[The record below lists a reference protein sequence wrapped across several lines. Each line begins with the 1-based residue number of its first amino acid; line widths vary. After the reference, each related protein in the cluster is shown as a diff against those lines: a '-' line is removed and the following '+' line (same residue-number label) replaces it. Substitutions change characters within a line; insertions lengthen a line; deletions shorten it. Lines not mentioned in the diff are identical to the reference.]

1 MTLFFILF
9 LILLL
14 VAVQKWA
21 LRRCLESVYE
31 DYWAEKTVTD
41 PEEPFSIILAVRNQ
55 SRRYLPFVKVEM
67 QVPEQFR
74 LEEKAE
80 RVVRSYTLRPWQE
93 VRFHI
98 LVRISRR
105 GRYVLRHPVLLGGD
119 FLGLKENTREF
130 RQFREVIV
138 APAEVSFPALEQA
151 LGSFLGDYSVQRFL
165 YEDPILTVGCRE
177 YTGREPMKMIAWKQS
192 ARLGT
197 WMVHQYDH
205 TVEPAVTVLLNMDT
219 REEPERIEAAYSIA
233 RTVCATLED
242 RQIKYD
248 FATNASQAGGSRNG
262 ASVSEG
268 LGETHFRSV
277 VECLGRG
284 MEEAARPFCRL
295 IEEAAL
301 QNGRNRGL
309 LVITPGEGLEQSA
322 ENAAELDRW
331 RRESGENVQVLCART
346 FFP

>member
-98 LVRISRR
+98 PVAISRR
-105 GRYVLRHPVLLGGD
+105 VRYVLRHPALLGGD
-119 FLGLKENTREF
+119 FLGMKERQREF
-130 RQFREVIV
+130 RQFREVVV
-138 APAEVSFPALEQA
+138 APPEYSLPSLEQA
-151 LGSFLGDYSVQRFL
+151 LGSF
-165 YEDPILTVGCRE
+165 
-177 YTGREPMKMIAWKQS
+177 
-192 ARLGT
+192 
-197 WMVHQYDH
+197 
-205 TVEPAVTVLLNMDT
+205 
-219 REEPERIEAAYSIA
+219 
-233 RTVCATLED
+233 
-242 RQIKYD
+242 
-248 FATNASQAGGSRNG
+248 
-262 ASVSEG
+262 
-268 LGETHFRSV
+268 
-277 VECLGRG
+277 
-284 MEEAARPFCRL
+284 
-295 IEEAAL
+295 
-301 QNGRNRGL
+301 
-309 LVITPGEGLEQSA
+309 
-322 ENAAELDRW
+322 
-331 RRESGENVQVLCART
+331 
-346 FFP
+346 